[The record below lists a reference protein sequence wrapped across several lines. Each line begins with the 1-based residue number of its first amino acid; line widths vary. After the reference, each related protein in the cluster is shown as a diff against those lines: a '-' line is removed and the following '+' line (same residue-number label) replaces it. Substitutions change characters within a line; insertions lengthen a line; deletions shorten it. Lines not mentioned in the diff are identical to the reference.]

1 MNCTI
6 HAIAC
11 FFECQGVFGNHSFK
25 GLVEHV
31 KREFDYDNRPILD
44 DGRITPPSMHEIIDY
59 FMSIGYA
66 LTPIA
71 RCPEY
76 KFPDGTIG
84 IVDGAEERWFD
95 YLNDC
100 EGFLMG
106 TAYGVHHM
114 AYNDH
119 GMVFDC
125 REGCTSYDVA
135 QAASYGFSPDMFMVI
150 TCQA

>member
-1 MNCTI
+1 MNCTV

-11 FFECQGVFGNHSFK
+11 FFDGLGVFKSYSFK
-25 GLVEHV
+25 GLAEHV
-31 KREFDYDNRPILD
+31 KREFDWENRPILD
-44 DGRITPPSMHEIIDY
+44 DGRVTPPSMHEIIDY

-71 RCPEY
+71 KLPEY

-84 IVDGAEERWFD
+84 IVEGAEERWYT
-95 YLNDC
+95 YLYEC

-106 TAYGVHHM
+106 TAYGTHHM

-119 GMVFDC
+119 GVVFDC
-125 REGCTSYDVA
+125 REGCTTYDVM
-135 QAASYGFSPDMFMVI
+135 QASSFGFTPDMFMVI
-150 TCQA
+150 TCRV